1 MRKRSRTI
9 RLLELTGVGTS
20 IVRRLD
26 ASDHSTSLLI
36 KGGNTQMLAASAS
49 NSLIQTYA
57 VCDCDEITNLS
68 RLLHFCFFFICVFA
82 ALVCNDS
89 LIKQAC
95 IRLWRLSPNCSKKL
109 HSFRFFFCVRILI
122 CFLFLLKLL
131 ERMYHFLVCGYNNMI
146 VTNFKLMMR

>member
-9 RLLELTGVGTS
+9 RLLELTGVGTG

-57 VCDCDEITNLS
+57 VCDEITNLS

-109 HSFRFFFCVRILI
+109 HSFRFFCVRIFVFCVSWNCLNECI
-122 CFLFLLKLL
+122 ISSFAVIIIWSWPISSWWWENSL
-131 ERMYHFLVCGYNNMI
+131 
-146 VTNFKLMMR
+146 